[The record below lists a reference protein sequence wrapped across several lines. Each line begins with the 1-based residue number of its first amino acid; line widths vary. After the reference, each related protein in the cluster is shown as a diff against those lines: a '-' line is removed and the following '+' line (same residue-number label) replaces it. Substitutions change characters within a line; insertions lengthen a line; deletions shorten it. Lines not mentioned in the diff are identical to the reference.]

1 MASTTTPLEM
11 CHKLIALATNNPNE
25 AEATAAAVRAVKLI
39 KQHNLLPGAPSV
51 SRRPMS
57 PPPTPGQ
64 RPPMSE
70 QEYWYRRATEP
81 PPRRPGEWGQRPDPR
96 AKDPY
101 GDPLYDDFFGDMK
114 KKVEQE
120 QERQREKA
128 RQRGAQA
135 AAETFRQEEK
145 RKRGQAQNEAE
156 ARNQERKRQY
166 WGRQWVD
173 VDFGFDTAKNPFQP
187 KTKPDTQGHTFGLG
201 NVCTQCKIGRDLFD
215 MTGITCHG
223 YESAKEGARRSGP
236 NVPFEVQQE
245 LDRMMRV
252 DPANAAKMKAFLD
265 SLYKNR

>member
-1 MASTTTPLEM
+1 MASTTTPLDL

-25 AEATAAAVRAVKLI
+25 EEAKLAALKAVKLI
-39 KQHNLLPGAPSV
+39 KQHNLLPGATSV

-120 QERQREKA
+120 QERQWEKA
-128 RQRGAQA
+128 RQREAQA
-135 AAETFRQEEK
+135 ADETFRQEEK

-156 ARNQERKRQY
+156 ARNREKRQRWSEVKQEY
-166 WGRQWVD
+166 QGYKWM
-173 VDFGFDTAKNPFQP
+173 DFDFE
-187 KTKPDTQGHTFGLG
+187 TKPDTQGHTFGLG

-215 MTGITCHG
+215 MTGINCHG

-245 LDRMMRV
+245 LDRMMRQ
-252 DPANAAKMKAFLD
+252 DPVNAAKMKAFLD